1 MLCQVAECKLNVTP
15 DWCSFIV
22 CILYNPRKCTIF
34 YEKRSATFY
43 TCGSAAY
50 KSYYR
55 KITRKEK
62 HILTS
67 KLSFSRIIE
76 KI

>member
-55 KITRKEK
+55 KNDEK
-62 HILTS
+62 RETYFDI
-67 KLSFSRIIE
+67 KLIIFE
-76 KI
+76 DY